1 LRVATQS
8 YTATPPKES
17 LAGNRNFLLLWTGQF
32 VSQLGDRL
40 AMVAFPWL
48 VYQKTGSAFSTG
60 VVLALYTLPYVLFG
74 PFAGVVIDRFDKR
87 RLMVVADLL
96 RAGLV
101 LGIALMAHPALP
113 LVFAVSFLMAS
124 VTVFFDPCKLSLL
137 PDIVRPTQLVRANS
151 FLTMGENLSEIIGY
165 SVAGLVAYYLSAR
178 IAFVA
183 DSATFLVSGVA
194 LFLMVYTPPVRD
206 AALRQSR
213 RILGQ
218 IREGTAF
225 LFWHRQLAAN
235 TLLVIAAA
243 LGLGAAY
250 PLTFLLAVDVLGQ
263 GTKAFGL
270 MEAAVALGY
279 FAGSAVLAGVGARLR
294 KGYAMTLGLSTMGAS
309 LVAVGLLHGLTA
321 ILVAFLLLGLA
332 NAAAL
337 IAIDTFFQEAVPEHL
352 RGRVWGVRFALT
364 QGAYALSVLAGG
376 ALAGAFDVQ
385 KLFIAAGL
393 MVAIPGLIGLATRP
407 VREI

>member
-8 YTATPPKES
+8 YTATPPNES

-194 LFLMVYTPPVRD
+194 LVLMVYTPPVRD

-309 LVAVGLLHGLTA
+309 LVAVGLLHSLTA

-385 KLFIAAGL
+385 RLFIAAGL